1 MHEDRIARLEERI
14 KELQK
19 AHQTQGQ
26 QTEIIGAHQL
36 LGDVSVQELKERI
49 EKIEALAQPVTISD
63 PYISQ
68 EQYKGH
74 PENPGFT
81 QLLPAQPSES
91 QPEIVV
97 FQDSEVC
104 SIVDSEFSDLL
115 NSSHGSLPSSLPIP
129 KTPVTSPGPKKR
141 GQPAA
146 KVLHQEKPVI
156 KETLDSPPDDVHPG
170 DRGQKKKQLPREIQ
184 VIKDSPDS
192 PPDDVYLEDREQ
204 KKAGGAARSKRRSSP
219 RWSPRKEGSRADE
232 SSKRKAQEQ
241 HKAFTSSNKSTRDKD
256 MKKMTKRESPRK
268 TPKEAPVRRESTN
281 SRRSTEARRKASNIR
296 DTSNRGSTGYNRS
309 KPRGK
314 EVLWLKS
321 S

>member
-1 MHEDRIARLEERI
+1 M
-14 KELQK
+14 ELQE
-19 AHQTQGQ
+19 ALQIQGQ
-26 QTEIIGAHQL
+26 QGERIGAHQL
-36 LGDVSVQELKERI
+36 LSDASVQELKERI

-115 NSSHGSLPSSLPIP
+115 NSSHGLLPSSLPIP

-141 GQPAA
+141 GQPVA
-146 KVLHQEKPVI
+146 KELHKERPVI
-156 KETLDSPPDDVHPG
+156 KET
-170 DRGQKKKQLPREIQ
+170 
-184 VIKDSPDS
+184 PDS
-192 PPDDVYLEDREQ
+192 PPDDVYPKERGQ

-219 RWSPRKEGSRADE
+219 ARSPRKE
-232 SSKRKAQEQ
+232 
-241 HKAFTSSNKSTRDKD
+241 
-256 MKKMTKRESPRK
+256 
-268 TPKEAPVRRESTN
+268 
-281 SRRSTEARRKASNIR
+281 
-296 DTSNRGSTGYNRS
+296 
-309 KPRGK
+309 
-314 EVLWLKS
+314 
-321 S
+321 

>member
-1 MHEDRIARLEERI
+1 MDLGSRIEDNHKNIHGLQEQVTSNVTEISGTKANIEVHEDRIARLEERI

-19 AHQTQGQ
+19 AH

-49 EKIEALAQPVTISD
+49 EKIEALAQRVTISD

-146 KVLHQEKPVI
+146 KELH
-156 KETLDSPPDDVHPG
+156 
-170 DRGQKKKQLPREIQ
+170 
-184 VIKDSPDS
+184 
-192 PPDDVYLEDREQ
+192 
-204 KKAGGAARSKRRSSP
+204 
-219 RWSPRKEGSRADE
+219 
-232 SSKRKAQEQ
+232 
-241 HKAFTSSNKSTRDKD
+241 
-256 MKKMTKRESPRK
+256 
-268 TPKEAPVRRESTN
+268 
-281 SRRSTEARRKASNIR
+281 
-296 DTSNRGSTGYNRS
+296 
-309 KPRGK
+309 
-314 EVLWLKS
+314 
-321 S
+321 